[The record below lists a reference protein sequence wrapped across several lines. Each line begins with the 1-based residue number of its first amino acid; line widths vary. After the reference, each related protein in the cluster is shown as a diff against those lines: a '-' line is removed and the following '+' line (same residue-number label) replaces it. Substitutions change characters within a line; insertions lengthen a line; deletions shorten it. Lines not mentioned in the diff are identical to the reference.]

1 MLRDARYVEV
11 NIPARFFF
19 PDEPP
24 EKSYQ
29 GILVLELVFENLDNA
44 ELVFENLD
52 IAVIAVL
59 KKTNTQES
67 VRI

>member
-29 GILVLELVFENLDNA
+29 GLKLVFENLDNA

-52 IAVIAVL
+52 IAVNAVL